1 MRLSDLDDRRVI
13 VLGTGREGA
22 AVAEALALRGIA
34 VTAVDDRESEGS
46 ARFAERWGPVLI
58 APDFGSVAGSV
69 DVIVKSPGFSPR
81 HPFVV
86 AAIAAGVPITSG
98 TNL

>member
-1 MRLSDLDDRRVI
+1 M
-13 VLGTGREGA
+13 
-22 AVAEALALRGIA
+22 
-34 VTAVDDRESEGS
+34 
-46 ARFAERWGPVLI
+46 LI

-98 TNL
+98 TDLWMADNFATTTGVYEQQGQEHHGGAYRIT